1 MIKVKVKGESIKL
14 DSNHL
19 RKGNIE
25 DYLDEATYAIDAL
38 VIAAM
43 DTASKKSDPVYER
56 LVTGV
61 AIAKIFDEA
70 IKICNEYVED
80 DIGKALNLPK
90 TQVIDIEVN
99 LDDIDEIR
107 RQAREMNDEEGDDK
121 E

>member
-1 MIKVKVKGESIKL
+1 MIKVKVKGKSIKL

-43 DTASKKSDPVYER
+43 DAASKKSDPVYER

-90 TQVIDIEVN
+90 TQVIDIEVS

-107 RQAREMNDEEGDDK
+107 RQAREMREGDD
-121 E
+121 EE